1 MMATPVKSGY
11 STILVWKQLQMDT
24 DILLI
29 ITSTGDE
36 LLNGVNIDDFEW
48 SWTSKVR
55 GFSVFLQFS
64 AVAYIS

>member
-1 MMATPVKSGY
+1 
-11 STILVWKQLQMDT
+11 MDA

-36 LLNGVNIDDFEW
+36 LLNGVNIGDLEW
-48 SWTSKVR
+48 SWTAEIK

-64 AVAYIS
+64 AVVHIS